1 MVKRQEGVVLEVSEK
16 MAKVKTSRHNNC
28 ESCGACPGNSALVL
42 DAKNPLG
49 ALPGQRVEF
58 EIREA
63 GMLKA
68 AFIVFVLPLL
78 AAFIGGTSGGWL
90 ATHAGY
96 DAQLPEIIGGVMSF
110 GLAVMYI
117 KYVDVSIR
125 SDARMQP
132 IITRIYN

>member
-1 MVKRQEGVVLEVSEK
+1 MVKRQEGVVLEVTGK
-16 MAKVKTSRHNNC
+16 TAKLKASRHNNC

-42 DAKNPLG
+42 EAKNPVG

-68 AFIVFVLPLL
+68 AFIVFVLPLA
-78 AAFIGGTSGGWL
+78 AAFIGGISGGML
-90 ATHAGY
+90 AANAGY
-96 DAQLPEIIGGVMSF
+96 DAQLPEIIGGVLSF

-125 SDARMQP
+125 SDVKMQP
-132 IITRIYN
+132 VITRIYN

>member
-1 MVKRQEGVVLEVSEK
+1 MVKRQEGVVLEISGK

-78 AAFIGGTSGGWL
+78 AAFIGGISGGWL
-90 ATHAGY
+90 AAHAGY
-96 DAQLPEIIGGVMSF
+96 DAQLPEVIGGVMSF